1 MGDSEWSASKAN
13 AGEAASQ
20 DNAKAKAEDTPLS
33 SIRNRID
40 HVDALLM
47 RLLSER
53 MQLSLMVADIKNAA
67 AIPVRDREREKQVL
81 AGISE
86 VSKDADIVSA
96 ITAVYQTILSQS
108 RDLQVAKTSVAAG
121 PIYFKEVMIVGLG
134 LIGGALA
141 RRMRAVLPESR
152 IIGCDR
158 HEVLQAAIQEKLI
171 DASAS
176 LESVPSSATL
186 ILLCAPPATNVE
198 LLRRLAP
205 HLGPNQ
211 VVVDVSS
218 TKGTICAVADEIDL
232 RGADFIGGHPF
243 FGTEKSGL
251 AGSRDVVVA
260 GKTFCLTPTSKSS
273 ELSVLRLSRWLNA
286 MGLAVHVMDA
296 RTHDEVAARIS
307 HIVQLVATAL
317 GASLVEELSD
327 EKLSVLRATAGPSF
341 QSLSR
346 LMASPHE
353 MWTEI
358 LLDNSSEVVAT
369 VDGLVAQLVSLR
381 AAIENGDKNAIA
393 TAFKAARILLD

>member
-1 MGDSEWSASKAN
+1 MGDSEWSASKN
-13 AGEAASQ
+13 EATSKDDTKSA
-20 DNAKAKAEDTPLS
+20 AEDKPLG

-86 VSKDADIVSA
+86 VSKDTDIVTA
-96 ITAVYQTILSQS
+96 ITAVYQTILSRS

-121 PIYFKEVMIVGLG
+121 PIYFNEVMIVGLG

-141 RRMRAVLPESR
+141 RRLRAVLPESR

-198 LLRRLAP
+198 LLTRLAP
-205 HLGPNQ
+205 HLGPGQ

-218 TKGTICAVADEIDL
+218 TKGTICAAAEALDL
-232 RGADFIGGHPF
+232 GGADFIGGHPF

-251 AGSRDVVVA
+251 SGSRDVVVE

-273 ELSVLRLSRWLNA
+273 ELTMLRLSRWLNA

-296 RTHDEVAARIS
+296 QTHDEVAARIS
-307 HIVQLVATAL
+307 HIIQLVATAL
-317 GASLVEELSD
+317 GASLVAELSP

-353 MWTEI
+353 LWTEI
-358 LLDNSSEVVAT
+358 LLDNSEQVVST
-369 VDGLVAQLVSLR
+369 VDGLVSQLTTLR
-381 AAIENGDKNAIA
+381 AAIETGDKAAIA
-393 TAFKAARILLD
+393 AAFKSARVLIDG

>member
-20 DNAKAKAEDTPLS
+20 DNAKAKAEDKPLS

-86 VSKDADIVSA
+86 VSKDTDIVSA

-121 PIYFKEVMIVGLG
+121 PIYFNEVMIVGLG

-176 LESVPSSATL
+176 IESVPSSATL
-186 ILLCAPPATNVE
+186 ILLCAPPAANVE

-218 TKGTICAVADEIDL
+218 TKGTICAVADELDL
-232 RGADFIGGHPF
+232 GGADFIGGHPF

-251 AGSRDVVVA
+251 AGSREVVVA